1 MLQDTNAMTEVALAL
16 SMAFFTVL
24 VLALVSM
31 GVPAMNVKPPQ
42 SNTVTLSAPG
52 DIREIEADEVLLI
65 YFASTLYNDRLEKIN
80 QLPTESKM
88 IVAVPGT
95 VSLEELIGLQIQ
107 FENRKFSITTLDEQW
122 QERLKDIH
130 R

>member
-42 SNTVTLSAPG
+42 TNTVTLSAPG
-52 DIREIEADEVLLI
+52 GIREIETDEVLLI

-80 QLPTESKM
+80 QLPKESKM

-107 FENRKFSITTLDEQW
+107 FKNREFSITTLDTQW
-122 QERLKDIH
+122 QERLKDIY

>member
-1 MLQDTNAMTEVALAL
+1 MTEVALAL

-42 SNTVTLSAPG
+42 TNTVTLSAPG
-52 DIREIEADEVLLI
+52 GIREIETDEVLLI

-80 QLPTESKM
+80 QLPKESKM

-107 FENRKFSITTLDEQW
+107 FKNREFSITTLDTQW
-122 QERLKDIH
+122 QERLKDIYW
-130 R
+130 

>member
-1 MLQDTNAMTEVALAL
+1 MLQDTSAMTEVALAL

-107 FENRKFSITTLDEQW
+107 FKNREFSITTLDEQW

>member
-42 SNTVTLSAPG
+42 TSTVTLSARG
-52 DIREIEADEVLLI
+52 GVREIERDEGLLI
-65 YFASTLYNDRLEKIN
+65 YFASTLYNDRLEKLS
-80 QLPTESKM
+80 QLPIDSKM

-107 FENRKFSITTLDEQW
+107 FKSREFSITTLDTQW

>member
-1 MLQDTNAMTEVALAL
+1 
-16 SMAFFTVL
+16 
-24 VLALVSM
+24 
-31 GVPAMNVKPPQ
+31 
-42 SNTVTLSAPG
+42 
-52 DIREIEADEVLLI
+52 LI

-107 FENRKFSITTLDEQW
+107 FKNREFSITTLDEQW

>member
-42 SNTVTLSAPG
+42 TNTVTLSAPG
-52 DIREIEADEVLLI
+52 GIREIETDEVLLI
-65 YFASTLYNDRLEKIN
+65 YFASTLYNDRLEKLS
-80 QLPTESKM
+80 QLPIDSKM

-107 FENRKFSITTLDEQW
+107 FKNREFSITTLDEQW

>member
-1 MLQDTNAMTEVALAL
+1 VLQDTNAMTEVALAL

-31 GVPAMNVKPPQ
+31 GVPAMNVKSPQ
-42 SNTVTLSAPG
+42 TSTVTLSTPG
-52 DIREIEADEVLLI
+52 GIREIETDEVLLI